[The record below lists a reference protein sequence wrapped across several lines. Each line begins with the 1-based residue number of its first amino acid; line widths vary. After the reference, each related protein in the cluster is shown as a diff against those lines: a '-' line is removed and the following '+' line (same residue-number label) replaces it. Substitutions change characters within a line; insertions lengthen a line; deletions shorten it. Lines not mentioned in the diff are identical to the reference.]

1 MLFTSSKKYRNSFA
15 LKSLQNLSLHSEVA
29 KAFPKG
35 ICIFSYVCWQIIGE
49 VKRSLKHVNFWI
61 NHCKKKLKLNFYTLS
76 EQNCLSRTGI
86 LEHCTHN
93 PCVFSKFFFP

>member
-1 MLFTSSKKYRNSFA
+1 M
-15 LKSLQNLSLHSEVA
+15 SLE
-29 KAFPKG
+29 
-35 ICIFSYVCWQIIGE
+35 
-49 VKRSLKHVNFWI
+49 HVNFWI